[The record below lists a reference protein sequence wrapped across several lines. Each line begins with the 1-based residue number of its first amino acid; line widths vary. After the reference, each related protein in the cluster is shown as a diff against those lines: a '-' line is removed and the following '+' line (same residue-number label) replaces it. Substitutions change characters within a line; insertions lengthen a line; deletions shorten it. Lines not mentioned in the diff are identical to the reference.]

1 MHLFDNRVQFECVTL
16 SLVSIKDGKYQV
28 PFRSGL
34 NWGQRPGR
42 NENQAYL
49 AVPVDIQRSG
59 FSDLGVPFDVECDD
73 NYQMKLLRAR
83 TNGKALQSF
92 QDNAIIGKYFRKR
105 LSLKD
110 GDLIS
115 IYDLERYGRFSSRHL

>member
-1 MHLFDNRVQFECVTL
+1 MHLFDNKSQFECVTL

-59 FSDLGVPFDVECDD
+59 FFPDLGVPFDVECDD
-73 NYQMKLLRAR
+73 NYQMKLLRVGWKSS
-83 TNGKALQSF
+83 TKL
-92 QDNAIIGKYFRKR
+92 QDNAIIE
-105 LSLKD
+105 
-110 GDLIS
+110 S
-115 IYDLERYGRFSSRHL
+115 I